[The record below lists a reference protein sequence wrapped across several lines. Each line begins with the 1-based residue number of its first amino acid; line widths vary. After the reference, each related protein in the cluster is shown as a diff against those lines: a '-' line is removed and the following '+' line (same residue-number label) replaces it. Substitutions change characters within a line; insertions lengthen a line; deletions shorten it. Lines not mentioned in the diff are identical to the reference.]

1 MTIQSLPSLDGAVAR
16 DEGERTPLLIGWRE
30 LIAIPEWGIAA
41 IEAKIDTGARSS
53 AIDVSEL
60 EELPD
65 ERVRFQVALDRRRA
79 ILSPFIETAICRRVR
94 IRSSFGHTRDRLL
107 VKARI
112 RIGQLDKEIEIGLM
126 PRRRMR
132 SRMLLGR
139 LALAGDFRVDPG
151 RRYAI
156 AKPARQPRRARRPA
170 PAEEDA

>member
-1 MTIQSLPSLDGAVAR
+1 MATDH
-16 DEGERTPLLIGWRE
+16 EGRTPLLIGWRE
-30 LIAIPEWGIAA
+30 LIAIPEWGIEA

-60 EELPD
+60 EELPGD
-65 ERVRFQVALDRRRA
+65 RVRFQVALDRRRE

-94 IRSSFGHTRDRLL
+94 IRSSFGHTRERLL

-112 RIGQLDKEIEIGLM
+112 RIGHLDKEIEIGLM

-139 LALAGDFRVDPG
+139 LALAGDFLVDSG
-151 RRYAI
+151 CRYAI
-156 AKPARQPRRARRPA
+156 AKPARRPRRLRRPPPA

>member
-1 MTIQSLPSLDGAVAR
+1 MPR
-16 DEGERTPLLIGWRE
+16 DAGERKPLLIGWRE
-30 LIAIPEWGIAA
+30 LLAIPDWGIDA

-65 ERVRFQVALDRRRA
+65 GRVRFQVALDRRREA
-79 ILSPFIETAICRRVR
+79 FSPFIETAICRRVK

-139 LALAGDFRVDPG
+139 LALAGDFLVDPG
-151 RRYAI
+151 SRYAI
-156 AKPARQPRRARRPA
+156 AKPARQARRARRPA
-170 PAEEDA
+170 EGEA

>member
-1 MTIQSLPSLDGAVAR
+1 MATDRDG
-16 DEGERTPLLIGWRE
+16 RTPLLIGWRE

-60 EELPD
+60 EELAGD
-65 ERVRFQVALDRRRA
+65 RVRFQVALDRRREA
-79 ILSPFIETAICRRVR
+79 LSASIETAICRRVT
-94 IRSSFGHTRDRLL
+94 IRSSFGHTRERLL

-112 RIGQLDKEIEIGLM
+112 RIGHLDKEIEIGLM

-139 LALAGDFRVDPG
+139 LALAGDFLVDPG
-151 RRYAI
+151 CRYAI
-156 AKPARQPRRARRPA
+156 AKPARQPRRPRRPA
-170 PAEEDA
+170 PDAGDA